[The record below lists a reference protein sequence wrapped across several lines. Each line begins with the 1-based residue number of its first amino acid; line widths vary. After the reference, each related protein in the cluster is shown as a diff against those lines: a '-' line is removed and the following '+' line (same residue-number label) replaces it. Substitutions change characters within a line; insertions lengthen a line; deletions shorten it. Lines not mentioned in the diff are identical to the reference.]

1 MRNLAIGVLFLVS
14 VLPFVANCEVSH
26 PTDPVFD
33 SPSPAQFAEAGGTA
47 KSVSYRTIPS
57 GWIVDDWHRLGVR
70 VYVLLTPEA
79 DESPE
84 LFRRRAGFLA
94 FRSGVD
100 GVRWGGGEADR
111 AYFAPALAAADD
123 DRSLVGTLDKLA
135 LRAMGSDDAALRLAG
150 RQERIYLH
158 VSADFCSAPSALI
171 RRELVLR
178 IRALQKLLGEAP
190 LALPADIPDAP
201 PRRVALP
208 TATHEVEGPTA
219 YKTVQLF
226 PDLKMVN
233 RGFGFDL
240 VVLGDR
246 PLKAG
251 EWPGVRRDYTL
262 YIPGTNRTD
271 WLVYKLSCDLT
282 ARKDVVTAAP
292 RAQFYT
298 LQPRFHAVG
307 ERRFRV
313 RGLHLPSR
321 SRPLLGD
328 GPRDESPK
336 SCAGEGG
343 GNWQFRFEFYWERL
357 EGFYPQARSAWYL
370 RQGDETVK
378 IVWRNRLDCFPGL
391 EFRHLVADYE
401 TECGKAL
408 SDWRFADPLF
418 CAVGVQ
424 PLADANTEL
433 VAMLKR
439 KIQPNGYIS
448 WTPSD
453 KFICEKA
460 AANLNRLRYFKED
473 VEAARIRYLDDVL
486 AGREVKV
493 PERKKTVEKKP
504 KGPSLDA
511 DEGGISL
518 DDTEY

>member
-1 MRNLAIGVLFLVS
+1 MKMLAIAMAGAVTWTCVAGDSEGS
-14 VLPFVANCEVSH
+14 V
-26 PTDPVFD
+26 VFD
-33 SPSPAQFAEAGGTA
+33 APAPAQFAEVGGTA

-57 GWIVDDWHRLGVR
+57 SWIVDDWHRLGVK
-70 VYVLLTPEA
+70 VYALLTPEE

-84 LFRRRAGFLA
+84 LYRRRAGFLA

-100 GVRWGGGEADR
+100 GVRWGGGEDDR

-123 DRSLVGTLDKLA
+123 DRALVGTLDRLA
-135 LRAMGSDDAALRLAG
+135 VRAMGSDDATLRLAG
-150 RQERIYLH
+150 RQARIYLH
-158 VSADFCSAPSALI
+158 VSADFSSAPSALI
-171 RRELVLR
+171 RRELALR
-178 IRALQKLLGEAP
+178 MRALQKLLGEPP
-190 LALPADIPDAP
+190 LALSADIPDAQ
-201 PRRVALP
+201 PRRITLP
-208 TATHEVEGPTA
+208 KATHEVEGPTA

-282 ARKDVVTAAP
+282 ARKDVVMAAP
-292 RAQFYT
+292 RVQFYT
-298 LQPRFHAVG
+298 FQPRFHAVD
-307 ERRFRV
+307 EPRYRV
-313 RGLHLPSR
+313 RSLYLPSR
-321 SRPLLGD
+321 SRPLLVD
-328 GPRDESPK
+328 GPRDVSPK

-343 GNWQFRFEFYWERL
+343 GNWQFRFTFCWERL

-370 RQGDETVK
+370 SQGNETVK
-378 IVWRNRLDCFPGL
+378 IVWRNRLDCFQGI
-391 EFRHLVADYE
+391 EFRHVVADYE
-401 TECGKAL
+401 KECEKML

-424 PLADANTEL
+424 PLADANNEL
-433 VAMLKR
+433 VAMLNK

-453 KFICEKA
+453 KFILEKA
-460 AANLNRLRYFKED
+460 AANFNRVRYFKED
-473 VEAARIRYLDDVL
+473 VEAARIRYLDDIL

-493 PERKKTVEKKP
+493 PVRKKIVEEKKP
-504 KGPSLDA
+504 KGPSIDD